1 MNDEKYMLEAII
13 EAKKAAELGEVPIGA
28 VVVYNDKIISRGFNK
43 KESSKIATE
52 HAEIVAINSAC
63 KKIGDWRLSNCT
75 IYVTVEPC
83 LMCCGAILQS
93 RIKRLV
99 YGVNNTKFGYVE
111 SIAKTLDS
119 SKNNHKVEITSGIL
133 EKECK
138 ELIQQFFIQKRN

>member
-1 MNDEKYMLEAII
+1 MSDEEYMLEAIK
-13 EAKKAAELGEVPIGA
+13 EAKKAADLGEVPIGA
-28 VVVYNDKIISRGFNK
+28 IITCENKIIARGFNK

-52 HAEIVAINSAC
+52 HAEIVAINEAC
-63 KKIGDWRLSNCT
+63 KKINDWRLSQCT

-99 YGVNNTKFGYVE
+99 YGTNNTKFGYVE
-111 SIAKTLDS
+111 SIDKTLNS

-133 EKECK
+133 EEECRK
-138 ELIQQFFIQKRN
+138 LIQQFFKQKRN

>member
-1 MNDEKYMLEAII
+1 MSDEEYMLEAIK
-13 EAKKAAELGEVPIGA
+13 EAKKAADLGEVPIGA
-28 VVVYNDKIISRGFNK
+28 IITCENKIIARGFNK

-52 HAEIVAINSAC
+52 HAEIVAINEAC
-63 KKIGDWRLSNCT
+63 KKINDWRLSQCT

-99 YGVNNTKFGYVE
+99 YGTNNTKFGYVE
-111 SIAKTLDS
+111 SIDKTLSS

-133 EKECK
+133 EEECRK
-138 ELIQQFFIQKRN
+138 LIQQFFKQKRN

>member
-1 MNDEKYMLEAII
+1 MNDEKYMLEAIK
-13 EAKKAAELGEVPIGA
+13 EAKKAANLGEVPIGA
-28 VVVYNDKIISRGFNK
+28 IIVYENKIISRGFNK

-52 HAEIVAINSAC
+52 HAEMVAINEAC
-63 KKIGDWRLSNCT
+63 KKIGDWRLSQCA

-99 YGVNNTKFGYVE
+99 YGTNNTKFGYVE
-111 SIAKTLDS
+111 SIAETLNS

-133 EKECK
+133 EEECRN
-138 ELIQQFFIQKRN
+138 LIQQFFKQKRN

>member
-1 MNDEKYMLEAII
+1 MNDEKYMLEAIK
-13 EAKKAAELGEVPIGA
+13 EAKKAANLGEVPIGA
-28 VVVYNDKIISRGFNK
+28 IIVYENKIISRGFNK

-52 HAEIVAINSAC
+52 HAEMVAINEAC
-63 KKIGDWRLSNCT
+63 KKIGDWRLSQCT

-99 YGVNNTKFGYVE
+99 YGTNNTKFGYVE
-111 SIAKTLDS
+111 SIAETLNS

-133 EKECK
+133 EEECRN
-138 ELIQQFFIQKRN
+138 LIQQFFKQKRN